1 MHQLDDRADF
11 AKLHTFCQENSMVL
25 IITILESTTWLPS
38 MTPGYSLDWQLFS
51 PVLSEGVL
59 AQALK
64 DPDILGNIQTAFNN
78 FVQSGQIWALL
89 IGLFIGYLLRGLTT
103 YG

>member
-1 MHQLDDRADF
+1 
-11 AKLHTFCQENSMVL
+11 MVV
-25 IITILESTTWLPS
+25 INTMPEITPWLTS
-38 MTPGYSLDWQLFS
+38 MTLNHSLGWQLLA
-51 PVLSEGVL
+51 PVLSEEIV

-64 DPDILGNIQTAFNN
+64 DPDILGDIQTAFNN

-89 IGLFIGYLLRGLTT
+89 IGLVIGYLLRGLTT